1 MNKNTLQKGSAA
13 TTVALAV
20 VVGLIISAVGLVFV
34 KNSKTA
40 DNATTAR
47 SEAAPVSDAASDL
60 RVLLNALEREHV
72 NLAAAATRRGF
83 EGDPDFTAAA
93 GQLDANSK
101 EIAAAVG
108 SVYGAEAEQK
118 FYEIWASHIQFFV
131 DYTVAAKSG
140 DQAGMDE
147 AVENLGGYQNAIAD
161 FLSSA
166 NPELPRDAV
175 FDLVGEHIGLLK
187 GAVDAHGAGNYAES
201 YVKEHEANVQIG
213 TIADALAG
221 AIVKQNPDMFK

>member
-34 KNSKTA
+34 KNNKAA
-40 DNATTAR
+40 DNGTTAI
-47 SEAAPVSDAASDL
+47 SQAAPVTDAASDL

-101 EIAAAVG
+101 ALAAAVG
-108 SVYGAEAEQK
+108 SVYGSEAEAK
-118 FYEIWASHIQFFV
+118 FYEIWASHIGFFV
-131 DYTVAAKSG
+131 DYTVAAKEG

-147 AVENLGGYQNAIAD
+147 AVANLGGYQNAIAD

-166 NPELPRDAV
+166 NPNLPREAV
-175 FDLVGEHIGLLK
+175 FDLVGEHIVLLK
-187 GAVDAHGAGNYAES
+187 GAVDAHGAGDYAES
-201 YVKEHEANVQIG
+201 YAKEHEANVQIG
-213 TIADALAG
+213 TIADALSG
-221 AIVKQNPDMFK
+221 AIVKQHPDKFK